1 MPLRAGDRARE
12 GGGVRR
18 GGEGARRAGAARRG
32 GGVRASRSPAVGRRG
47 RASLAGGVA
56 EGARRACVWPMGEVG
71 VVRGGERKEGLLC
84 IYSYPFRGYGP
95 KWHNLTS

>member
-1 MPLRAGDRARE
+1 MAASGGAEPYPVAVVRERGGGGSEAPPPLRAGDRARE

-47 RASLAGGVA
+47 RAGLAGGVA
-56 EGARRACVWPMGEVG
+56 EGARRARVWPMGEG
-71 VVRGGERKEGLLC
+71 A
-84 IYSYPFRGYGP
+84 
-95 KWHNLTS
+95 W